1 MATSD
6 ALDLESGVFKSG
18 SAKEVARSLKRSA
31 DKSHRRKAAP
41 YRSAM
46 SMLSFYINRGGK
58 QLSATR
64 RKVLEQAKD
73 ELRRLY
79 GHEPTG
85 SHEPAT
91 KRKPRASPARKS
103 RTTSPSPA
111 RKKATAR
118 PKAARKPAAKKR
130 ASKRA

>member
-91 KRKPRASPARKS
+91 KGKSRASPVRKS
-103 RTTSPSPA
+103 RTSPSPA

-118 PKAARKPAAKKR
+118 PKATRKPAAKKR